1 MSLYAISEI
10 RSPPQVD
17 QYLRQDI
24 DYAAYALADLEPP
37 YSAHARWFG
46 ASRTGAIEALAL
58 VYDAIEPTA
67 LFLMGPLAAVGAL
80 LLHGV
85 GPDVV
90 TLLAPVECRD
100 LLTDFYQIEHRADM
114 DRMRVAPSDFQPYEL
129 PVALPIQPLN
139 PTHAQEMLN
148 LILQA
153 ARHDARDLRDIAFQP
168 EMVETG
174 TYFGIFHNNALIAM
188 AGTHVEAPAASIA
201 AVGNVV
207 VHPARRGHGLG
218 RAVSSAVT
226 RSLLDVGFEHIVLN
240 VRRDNPAA
248 VQTYRKLGYRK
259 VSAFVEAIG
268 HRL

>member
-1 MSLYAISEI
+1 MSLYAVSEI
-10 RSPPQVD
+10 RSHPLVERF
-17 QYLRQDI
+17 LRQDI
-24 DYAAYALADLEPP
+24 NYAAYALADLEAP
-37 YSAHARWFG
+37 YSAHARWVG

-58 VYDAIEPTA
+58 VYDGIEPPA
-67 LFLMGPLAAVGAL
+67 LFLMGPLAAVSAL

-85 GPDVV
+85 GPDAV

-100 LLTDFYQIEHRADM
+100 LLTDFYQIEHLADM
-114 DRMRVAPSDFQPYEL
+114 DRMRVDPNDFQPYAL
-129 PVALPIQPLN
+129 PVALPLQPLN
-139 PTHAQEMLN
+139 PTHAQEMLS

-174 TYFGIFHNNALIAM
+174 TYFGIFHTNALIAM
-188 AGTHVEAPAASIA
+188 AGTHVEAPTASIA

-218 RAVSSAVT
+218 RAVSAAVT
-226 RSLLDVGFEHIVLN
+226 RSLLDASFEHIVLN